1 MDLSKLISHSENF
14 KNFIFL
20 FLMFFLIN
28 NLIVIKAGEN
38 KDLIRTRQEESK
50 LKEFYSQNAIK
61 YADYDKIDSQVKMFF
76 GFDSENPETSFYPD
90 SLIMDYSNYIR
101 DMYKLKLNDLTIK
114 K

>member
-1 MDLSKLISHSENF
+1 MRLFKFISRSDYF

-28 NLIVIKAGEN
+28 NLVVIKAGEN
-38 KDLIRTRQEESK
+38 KDLIRTMQEESK
-50 LKEFYSQNAIK
+50 LKEFYSHNAIK
-61 YADYDKIDSQVKMFF
+61 YADYDKIDSQIKMFF

-90 SLIMDYSNYIR
+90 SLIIDYSNYIR

>member
-1 MDLSKLISHSENF
+1 ML
-14 KNFIFL
+14 
-20 FLMFFLIN
+20 N

-50 LKEFYSQNAIK
+50 LKEFYSHNAIK
-61 YADYDKIDSQVKMFF
+61 YADYDKIDSQIKMFF

-90 SLIMDYSNYIR
+90 SLITDYSNYIR

>member
-1 MDLSKLISHSENF
+1 MDFSKLISHSKNF

-28 NLIVIKAGEN
+28 NLLVIKAGEN
-38 KDLIRTRQEESK
+38 KDLIRTMQEESK
-50 LKEFYSQNAIK
+50 LKEFYSHNAIK
-61 YADYDKIDSQVKMFF
+61 YADYDKIDSQIKMFF

-90 SLIMDYSNYIR
+90 SLITDYSNYIR

>member
-38 KDLIRTRQEESK
+38 KDLIRTSQEESK
-50 LKEFYSQNAIK
+50 LREFYSHNVIK
-61 YADYDKIDSQVKMFF
+61 YADYDNIDSQIKMFF

>member
-20 FLMFFLIN
+20 FLMLFLIN
-28 NLIVIKAGEN
+28 NLIVIKASEN
-38 KDLIRTRQEESK
+38 KDLIRTMQEESK
-50 LKEFYSQNAIK
+50 LKEFYSHNAIK
-61 YADYDKIDSQVKMFF
+61 YADYDKIDSQIKMFF

-90 SLIMDYSNYIR
+90 SLITDYSNYIR